1 MNYIVDYRNA
11 QYINESGWV
20 DCEIDHPEYGWIPY
34 TLNPQD
40 EESSI
45 DNSNLLTRMLE
56 SNSIAPFVPPT
67 QQDLH
72 EKEAEGSRAYRDNLL
87 QTEVDP
93 IVTNPLRWAELT
105 LEKQQEWLDYRLAL
119 LSVPEQSGFPFHIN
133 WPTKPK

>member
-11 QYINESGWV
+11 QYMNESGWV

-40 EESSI
+40 EDPTI
-45 DNSNLLTRMLE
+45 DNNNLLTRMLE
-56 SNSIAPFVPPT
+56 SNSISPFVPPT
-67 QQDLH
+67 QEELY
-72 EKEAEGSRAYRDNLL
+72 EKEAVNCRAYRDSLL

-105 LEKQQEWLDYRLAL
+105 LEKQQEWADYRLEL
-119 LSVPEQSGFPFHIN
+119 LAVPEQSGFPSDIN
-133 WPTKPK
+133 WPTKPE